1 LSLDPAPEV
10 TARLPEDGLHQMR
23 PYLQT
28 ADATRTEFDLAITIP
43 TFNRAEQLT
52 ALLAQLA
59 DEAEGLSD
67 RVIIIVSNNCST
79 DGTEAIIDDYA
90 VRHSQLAFEAYRQ
103 AHNIGPIPNIHFLV
117 TVARARWVWCISDDD
132 LLFDGALRTVLA
144 SLDVESGDL
153 RLLRTRGIGEWDAIT
168 EAGGARRV
176 GALTEEGAAFLMAA
190 GFLASALLRAATWRR
205 LLAPASA
212 FDAPNYAN
220 WVAVLLA
227 VAETETISV
236 IDTPCVRGNAT
247 MVGDVRFARYPVLV
261 LQRLRIWRIL
271 CCSGGIQQQM
281 AAVLR
286 PHVVRLF
293 WRQWRSIA
301 AGVDQSLPSRGE
313 KWRGFRD
320 GARLLGW
327 PALAAL
333 PWLGV
338 ALFVP
343 EGVRSRSARFCRRLL
358 RGS

>member
-10 TARLPEDGLHQMR
+10 MAGFPEDGFHQLQ

-28 ADATRTEFDLAITIP
+28 AAAARAEFDLAITIP
-43 TFNRAEQLT
+43 TYNRAEQLT

-79 DGTEAIIDDYA
+79 DGTDAVVDEYA
-90 VRHSQLAFEAYRQ
+90 VRHPHLAFEAYRQ
-103 AHNIGPIPNIHFLV
+103 AQNIGPIPNIHFLV

-144 SLDVESGDL
+144 SLDVDSGDL
-153 RLLRTRGIGEWDAIT
+153 RLLRTHGIGEWDAIGET
-168 EAGGARRV
+168 GGTRRV
-176 GALTEEGAAFLMAA
+176 GALTKEGAAFLMAA

-205 LLAPASA
+205 LLAPALA
-212 FDAPNYAN
+212 FGAPNYAN

-236 IDTPCVRGNAT
+236 TDTACVRGNAT
-247 MVGDVRFARYPVLV
+247 MIGEVRFAKYPVLV
-261 LQRLRIWRIL
+261 LQRLRIWWTLRG
-271 CCSGGIQQQM
+271 SGGVHQQM

-286 PHVVRLF
+286 PHVARLF
-293 WRQWRSIA
+293 RRQWRSIA

-327 PALAAL
+327 PALAAV
-333 PWLGV
+333 PWLAI
-338 ALFVP
+338 ALAGP
-343 EGVRSRSARFCRRLL
+343 EGVRRRAGRLGRRLL